1 MVEPADKRAAV
12 DRAKKKHG
20 LPRTRACGLFGLSRS
35 TFYYAAKKRNDE
47 PLREELKKV
56 ARKRRRWGYRRLIV
70 LLRREGFAD
79 NHKRVYRIYR
89 EEGLQVHRRK
99 KRKTAKYRGERP
111 VVPDGPRQ
119 RWSLD
124 FVHDQ
129 VADGRRIRTLN
140 IVDDFTRECVGI
152 EVDTSLGGERVTRA
166 LDRAIESYGK
176 PVSLLM
182 DNGSEFTGKALDR
195 WSYAQDVDLN
205 FIEPG
210 KPMQNGHCESFN
222 GKFRD
227 ECLNEHW
234 FADLWQAREIIE
246 AWRMD
251 YNEYRP
257 HSSLNYLTPIE
268 FLKEYQQR
276 NGSNWSVIS
285 TPSGVETGSTQEQG
299 EPKPNPGLSLRLS
312 N

>member
-1 MVEPADKRAAV
+1 MVEPVEKRAAV
-12 DRAKKKHG
+12 VHAKETHG
-20 LPRTRACGLFGLSRS
+20 LSRSRACGLFGIPRS
-35 TFYYAAKKRNDE
+35 TYYYEAKKRDDE
-47 PLREELKKV
+47 PLRQALKK
-56 ARKRRRWGYRRLIV
+56 AAGKRRRWGYRRLLV
-70 LLRREGFAD
+70 LLRRDGFAD
-79 NHKRVYRIYR
+79 NHKRVHRLYR
-89 EEGLQVHRRK
+89 EEGLQVRRRK

-111 VVPDGPRQ
+111 VTPQHPRE

-129 VADGRRIRTLN
+129 VANGRKIRTLN

-152 EVDTSLGGERVTRA
+152 EVDTSLGGKRVTRA
-166 LDRAIESYGK
+166 LDRAVECYGK

-182 DNGSEFTGKALDR
+182 DNGPEFTGQARDQ
-195 WSYAQDVDLN
+195 WAYAQGVALN

-234 FADLWQAREIIE
+234 FENLWQAREIIE

-257 HSSLNYLTPIE
+257 HSSLKNLTPVE
-268 FLKEYQQR
+268 FFEEYQQETT
-276 NGSNWSVIS
+276 SDQSVDFLA
-285 TPSGVETGSTQEQG
+285 PSGAKGESTLEQEQTNL
-299 EPKPNPGLSLRLS
+299 KLSLRLS